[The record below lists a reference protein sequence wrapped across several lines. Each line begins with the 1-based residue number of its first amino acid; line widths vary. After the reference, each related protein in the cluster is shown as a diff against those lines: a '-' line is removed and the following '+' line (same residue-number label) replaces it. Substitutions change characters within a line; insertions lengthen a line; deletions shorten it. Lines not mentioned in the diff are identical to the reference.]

1 MMGGMGGMGGPGMG
15 GFGGPPPGG
24 MGGMGGPPPGYGGY
38 GQASSQG
45 GRKSYGSGND
55 GGSVVDIDADVKDV

>member
-1 MMGGMGGMGGPGMG
+1 
-15 GFGGPPPGG
+15 

-38 GQASSQG
+38 GQASGRTG